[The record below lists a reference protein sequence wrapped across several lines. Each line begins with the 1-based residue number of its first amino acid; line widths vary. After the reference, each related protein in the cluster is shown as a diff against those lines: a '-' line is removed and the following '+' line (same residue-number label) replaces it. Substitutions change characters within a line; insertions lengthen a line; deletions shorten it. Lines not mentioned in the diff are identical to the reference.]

1 MTNNTTLTISQS
13 NNTAQNQGQ
22 FDLSS
27 IEINN
32 GFVNLTKLAQSQGKD
47 IRAYLRSKGGKEF
60 IECYQAE
67 NPDVQILHIRKGDS
81 STIEQGTFG
90 TRELALEVAR
100 WISPKF
106 SVWCAKQID
115 TLLQTGKVELAQPQ
129 SKMDLVLQFQQAL
142 NLAVETIQEKD
153 LQLALQAPKVSL
165 ADTYLVNGANMNLST
180 CAKTLNMKVTNLT
193 ALLYAKPYIFE
204 SRGNKVPY
212 SEYQDWFYCKPFV
225 ANNGHSGSQL
235 LVTPIG
241 FEKLSKILK
250 PKNLLQKVGD
260 AINMIIN

>member
-1 MTNNTTLTISQS
+1 MSNNKILSTTQS
-13 NNTAQNQGQ
+13 NNIAQNQGQ
-22 FDLSS
+22 FNLSS
-27 IEINN
+27 IEVIN
-32 GFVNLTKLAQSQGKD
+32 GKVNLTKLAQSQGKD

-60 IECYQAE
+60 IQCYQAE

-81 STIEQGTFG
+81 ATTEQGTFG
-90 TRELALEVAR
+90 TRELALEVSR

-115 TLLQTGKVELAQPQ
+115 KLLQTGKVEIAIPQ
-129 SKMDLVLQFQQAL
+129 SKMDLVLQFQEAL

-165 ADTYLVNGANMNLST
+165 ADNYLVNGANMNLST
-180 CAKTLNMKVTNLT
+180 CAKSLNIKVKDLT
-193 ALLYAKPYIFE
+193 ALLYTKPYIFE

-225 ANNGHSGSQL
+225 ANNGHTGSQL

-241 FEKLSKILK
+241 LEKLSRLLQ
-250 PKNLLQKVGD
+250 PKNLIQRL
-260 AINMIIN
+260 ANSLNRIC